1 MAGGMPART
10 MRFPCLHACM
20 LRRERSMRLTHVC
33 PSAGFLSQGA
43 DGTGRG
49 AAKLAQLKSN
59 SNFVRNQ
66 LRAMGCE
73 VLGDE
78 DSPVRDAHHAHSCT
92 RAVIIDA
99 SSHHQLISHVC
110 SLPAQVMPIMLY
122 NPGKIPAFS
131 REARTRTRDTQH
143 AFCDA
148 HSPLS
153 LR

>member
-1 MAGGMPART
+1 VPIR
-10 MRFPCLHACM
+10 C
-20 LRRERSMRLTHVC
+20 
-33 PSAGFLSQGA
+33 FLSQGA

-78 DSPVRDAHHAHSCT
+78 DSPVRAMRCRHRCGISSHTHAHLTPC
-92 RAVIIDA
+92 
-99 SSHHQLISHVC
+99 VC
-110 SLPAQVMPIMLY
+110 SRPALAPVHIQVMPIMLY

-131 REARTRTRDTQH
+131 REARTCADTQH
-143 AFCDA
+143 AVCDA
-148 HSPLS
+148 RMAS
-153 LR
+153 LRLR

>member
-1 MAGGMPART
+1 
-10 MRFPCLHACM
+10 
-20 LRRERSMRLTHVC
+20 MRLTHVC
-33 PSAGFLSQGA
+33 PSAFFLSQGA

-99 SSHHQLISHVC
+99 SISSPAHLTRLFASC
-110 SLPAQVMPIMLY
+110 S
-122 NPGKIPAFS
+122 G
-131 REARTRTRDTQH
+131 
-143 AFCDA
+143 DA
-148 HSPLS
+148 HYAVQPGQDPRL
-153 LR
+153 LARGTHPHT